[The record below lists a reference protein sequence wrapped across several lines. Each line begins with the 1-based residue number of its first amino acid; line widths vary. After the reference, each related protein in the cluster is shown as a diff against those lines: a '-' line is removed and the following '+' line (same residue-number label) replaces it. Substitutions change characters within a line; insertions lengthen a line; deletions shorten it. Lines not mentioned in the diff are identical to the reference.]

1 MTLEIFLLKMERD
14 IRLSHIALLILVE
27 IANSENFLQTKQRD
41 VRYSAKNFVKSSF
54 SDISKRRVANGTE
67 LHRLNQFQ

>member
-1 MTLEIFLLKMERD
+1 MESD

-27 IANSENFLQTKQRD
+27 IANSENILQTKQRD

-54 SDISKRRVANGTE
+54 SDVSKRRVANNSE
-67 LHRLNQFQ
+67 LNRLIQFQWIRKVLKQG